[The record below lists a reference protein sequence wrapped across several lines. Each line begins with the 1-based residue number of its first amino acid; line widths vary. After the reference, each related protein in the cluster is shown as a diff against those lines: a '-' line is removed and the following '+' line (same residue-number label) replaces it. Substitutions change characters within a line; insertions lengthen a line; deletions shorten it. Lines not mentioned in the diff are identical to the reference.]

1 MVTGLKLV
9 DCGVLRLKGPG
20 HVLYSIRVT
29 LCFACW
35 LQVKVCGLLP
45 KGKTSLSRTEPWH
58 HQQPLGTGR
67 RMEGLVLDRPSP
79 ACTSCPLS
87 WPCHPAVACEEG
99 GSPQPV
105 QQGGS
110 MGMSRGQLAL
120 ALRPGEGGF
129 ASQRDCG
136 AGGNG
141 GGGAGV
147 VMGRRSSQAPE
158 R

>member
-141 GGGAGV
+141 GGGG
-147 VMGRRSSQAPE
+147 RSSHG
-158 R
+158 

>member
-1 MVTGLKLV
+1 MFCLLAASE
-9 DCGVLRLKGPG
+9 GVWITTQR
-20 HVLYSIRVT
+20 
-29 LCFACW
+29 
-35 LQVKVCGLLP
+35 
-45 KGKTSLSRTEPWH
+45 KTSLSRTEPWH

-67 RMEGLVLDRPSP
+67 RIEGLVLDRPSP
-79 ACTSCPLS
+79 ACTSC
-87 WPCHPAVACEEG
+87 HPAVACEGG

-110 MGMSRGQLAL
+110 VGMSRGQLAL

-141 GGGAGV
+141 VGGCAGV